1 MPVRPSTLLASLF
14 VVLGVGAVTQP
25 AQAQALLPY
34 VLPIDEDRLENDGLS
49 LAQDAAQLAQFQQ
62 FEEALARAE
71 LAAQLAPNDPQV
83 LALLGSL
90 QLQLGQ
96 TDAAIP
102 TLERAKLLDREN
114 ALVWFALGSAYFSE
128 GKYLQSV
135 ESLETGLDIEPENA
149 GARFDLG
156 NAYYRLTRYQQA
168 IAQYESAA
176 EYEATLWPA
185 VNNIGLVLYEQG
197 DVDGAIAKWRESL
210 TLSEEEQSE
219 PQLAIAVALYTQ
231 GSERTQAVDQATAAL
246 ERDSRYADIDFL
258 EENLW
263 GDRLLDAT
271 RAFFETPALQE
282 LLAQL

>member
-1 MPVRPSTLLASLF
+1 MPVRQSTLLASLLIL
-14 VVLGVGAVTQP
+14 LGMGATARPV
-25 AQAQALLPY
+25 QAQALLPY
-34 VLPIDEDRLENDGLS
+34 VLPLDESRLESDGIS

-71 LAAQLAPNDPQV
+71 LAAQLAPNDAQV
-83 LALLGSL
+83 LSLLGSL

-96 TDAAIP
+96 TAAAIP
-102 TLERAKLLDREN
+102 TLEKAKRLERDN
-114 ALVWFALGSAYFSE
+114 PLVWFALGSAYFSE

-135 ESLETGLDIEPENA
+135 DSLEMGLDLEPENA

-168 IAQYESAA
+168 IEQYEAA
-176 EYEATLWPA
+176 VRYEETLWPA

-197 DVDGAIAKWRESL
+197 NVEGAIAKWRESL
-210 TLSEEEQSE
+210 VVSPEEQSE
-219 PQLAIAVALYTQ
+219 PQLAIAVALYAQ
-231 GSERTQAVDQATAAL
+231 GNQRRQAVDQATVAL

-263 GDRLLDAT
+263 GSRLIDAT
-271 RAFFETPALQE
+271 KVFFATPDLQD

>member
-1 MPVRPSTLLASLF
+1 MFASLLL
-14 VVLGVGAVTQP
+14 VLGAGAIARP

-34 VLPIDEDRLENDGLS
+34 ILPLDEARLENDGLS

-62 FEEALARAE
+62 YEEALARAE
-71 LAAQLAPNDPQV
+71 LAAQLAPNDAQV

-90 QLQLGQ
+90 QLQLGE
-96 TDAAIP
+96 TADAIP
-102 TLERAKLLDREN
+102 TLEKAKRLERDN

-128 GKYLQSV
+128 GKYLQAAD
-135 ESLETGLDIEPENA
+135 SLETGLDLEPENA

-168 IAQYESAA
+168 IDQYESAV
-176 EYEATLWPA
+176 EYDETLWPA

-197 DVDGAIAKWRESL
+197 DVEGAIAKWRESL
-210 TLSEEEQSE
+210 ELSEEEQSE
-219 PQLAIAVALYTQ
+219 PQLAIAVALYAQ
-231 GSERTQAVDQATAAL
+231 GSQQRQAVDEATAAL
-246 ERDSRYADIDFL
+246 ERDSRYADIEFL

-263 GDRLLDAT
+263 GSRLIDAT
-271 RAFFETPALQE
+271 KQFFETPALQA

>member
-1 MPVRPSTLLASLF
+1 MPVRQSTLLASL
-14 VVLGVGAVTQP
+14 VLLLGIGSVGRPV
-25 AQAQALLPY
+25 QAQALLPY
-34 VLPIDEDRLENDGLS
+34 VLPLDEERLENDGIS

-71 LAAQLAPNDPQV
+71 LAAQLAPNDPQI

-96 TDAAIP
+96 TERAIP
-102 TLERAKLLDREN
+102 VLERAKGLDRDN

-128 GKYLQSV
+128 GKYLQAAN
-135 ESLETGLDIEPENA
+135 SLETGLEIEPENA

-156 NAYYRLTRYQQA
+156 NTYYRLTRYQQA
-168 IAQYESAA
+168 IDEYEAA
-176 EYEATLWPA
+176 VDYEATLWPA

-197 DVDGAIAKWRESL
+197 DVEGAIAKWQESL
-210 TLSEEEQSE
+210 ELSDEVQSE
-219 PQLAIAVALYTQ
+219 PQLAIAVARFTQ
-231 GSERTQAVDQATAAL
+231 GSQQRQAVDQATAAL

-263 GDRLLDAT
+263 GDRLLAAT
-271 RAFFETPALQE
+271 RVFFETPALQE
-282 LLAQL
+282 LLPQL